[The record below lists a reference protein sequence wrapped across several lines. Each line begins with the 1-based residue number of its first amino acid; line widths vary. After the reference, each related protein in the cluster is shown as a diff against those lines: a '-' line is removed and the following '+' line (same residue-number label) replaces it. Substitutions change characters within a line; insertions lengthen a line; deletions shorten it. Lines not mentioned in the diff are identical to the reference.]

1 MKFFIPLLTGF
12 IYPHL
17 RKNHIFVHQNNPYL
31 DSLQKSA
38 KPYPLAYLESL
49 NQQKRVPIK
58 IHIPILIPSQNISSV
73 DETNSLAV
81 RRANSKQKT
90 SDDGTFKIEENSQN
104 ITFKDVGGYDNVK
117 LELLQIIDMIKNKE
131 KYEIYGLRVPKG
143 ILLEGPTGNGKTL
156 LAKAFSGEI
165 DFPIIVTS
173 GSEFNEKF
181 VGVGASRIRE
191 LFKFAKENEPCVIF
205 IDEIDALTRKRS
217 NQEDGASGERDQTL
231 NQLLVN
237 LDGFSISKNIIVVGA
252 TNRIDILDKAITRP
266 GRMDKI
272 IHVPNPDAKTRE
284 HIISI
289 HLKQKPINVSMS
301 DMVIMTAGLNGA
313 QIENLL
319 NEASLTA
326 IRLNTL
332 PVNITLLQETKH
344 KMILGQSIGKKNLSE
359 NASTRI
365 AIHEIG
371 HLIMAMKSKHY
382 EKPTKVTIDSSVF
395 NSLGYTLFEKTDIDE
410 GIYLREYLLEH
421 LEILLGGRVAE
432 ETIYGL
438 SVSSGAFSD
447 LETAFTIAKKMIM
460 EYGMG
465 KQIIYPY
472 FSENSKQR
480 IDQEIHLLIKNAHEN
495 TKRVLVQ
502 NKDILIQLSNELYKN
517 KTLSYNDFSHF
528 FIEKDEI

>member
-1 MKFFIPLLTGF
+1 MLSGF
-12 IYPHL
+12 IYPNMYRL
-17 RKNHIFVHQNNPYL
+17 TNRIITVHQNNPYL
-31 DSLQKSA
+31 DSLNV
-38 KPYPLAYLESL
+38 KPSHSSSYLDSL
-49 NQQKRVPIK
+49 RTHKRIPININLPIMIPTNKTVTLEDLSLVPIRK
-58 IHIPILIPSQNISSV
+58 
-73 DETNSLAV
+73 TNG
-81 RRANSKQKT
+81 RQKM
-90 SDDGTFKIEENSQN
+90 SAEGTFKIEEKYQN

-131 KYEIYGLRVPKG
+131 KYEQYGLRVPKG

-181 VGVGASRIRE
+181 VGVGAARIRE
-191 LFKFAKENEPCVIF
+191 LFKFAEENEPCVIF
-205 IDEIDALTRKRS
+205 IDEIDALSRKRS
-217 NQEDGASGERDQTL
+217 NSDDGASGERDQTL

-237 LDGFSISKNIIVVGA
+237 LDGFAISKNIIVIGA
-252 TNRIDILDKAITRP
+252 TNRLDILDKAITRP

-289 HLKQKPINVSMS
+289 HLKNKPINVTINE
-301 DMVIMTAGLNGA
+301 MVSITAGLNGA

-319 NEASLTA
+319 NEASLTG

-332 PVNITLLQETKH
+332 PVNITLLEDTKY
-344 KMILGQSIGKKNLSE
+344 KIILGQSIGKKNISE

-371 HLIMAMKSKHY
+371 HLIMAMKSKY
-382 EKPTKVTIDSSVF
+382 FEKPTKVTIDSSVF
-395 NSLGYTLFEKTDIDE
+395 NSLGYTLFEKSDIDE
-410 GIYLREYLLEH
+410 GIFLREYLLEH
-421 LEILLGGRVAE
+421 LQVLLGGRVAE

-438 SVSSGAFSD
+438 SVSSGAYSD
-447 LETAFTIAKKMIM
+447 LETAFNIAKKMIM

-465 KQIIYPY
+465 KSIIYPY
-472 FSENSKQR
+472 FSEIYKQR
-480 IDQEIHLLIKNAHEN
+480 IDQEIHLLIKNAHEV
-495 TKRVLVQ
+495 TKKVLVE
-502 NKDILIQLSNELYKN
+502 NKQTLIELSNELNKN
-517 KTLSYNDFSHF
+517 KTLTFSEFSSYFNEF
-528 FIEKDEI
+528 